1 MAEIKLHVQN
11 LEDFFA
17 DARRM
22 ARRLDAGDRI
32 VEETH
37 ISFESMEVLLK
48 ALTPNRWRMLR
59 RLRMLGPS
67 SIRALSQALGRDY
80 RGVHSDV
87 GSLIELGLI
96 ERMESGKI
104 FVPWSH
110 ITAEISLEEAA

>member
-1 MAEIKLHVQN
+1 MAEVKLRIES
-11 LEDFFA
+11 LDEFFA

-22 ARRLDAGDRI
+22 ARRIDAGDLTA
-32 VEETH
+32 EPAA

-96 ERMESGKI
+96 ERTESGKI